1 MALLPETEEE
11 FEAFLTEKI
20 PSWTSEGVRSLQ
32 IKFKPPKCH
41 LMNVASR
48 HGFFLHHALHSG
60 NYVLMILWMDART
73 GCRIPAFAHHYIGI
87 GGIVLKQ
94 SDETTTSGVEI
105 ALIKE
110 HRSDQP
116 EKWKLPGG
124 FMDPGEK
131 IQEAAIR
138 EVREETGIDAD
149 FLGVMGIRETAKFK
163 YGASDLYFGTI
174 LFNKSTSIAIED
186 VREVKQA

>member
-1 MALLPETEEE
+1 MVDSAQVAADPFKPDSRGGIEVSDMALLPETEEQ
-11 FEAFLTEKI
+11 FEAFLTEKL
-20 PSWTSEGVRSLQ
+20 PVWKNEGVRSLQ

-48 HGFFLHHALHSG
+48 HGFFFHHSHQKS
-60 NYVLMILWMDART
+60 NYVLMILWMDQRT

-87 GGIVLKQ
+87 GGIVLKESEQ
-94 SDETTTSGVEI
+94 GVVEI

-131 IQEAAIR
+131 I
-138 EVREETGIDAD
+138 
-149 FLGVMGIRETAKFK
+149 
-163 YGASDLYFGTI
+163 
-174 LFNKSTSIAIED
+174 
-186 VREVKQA
+186 